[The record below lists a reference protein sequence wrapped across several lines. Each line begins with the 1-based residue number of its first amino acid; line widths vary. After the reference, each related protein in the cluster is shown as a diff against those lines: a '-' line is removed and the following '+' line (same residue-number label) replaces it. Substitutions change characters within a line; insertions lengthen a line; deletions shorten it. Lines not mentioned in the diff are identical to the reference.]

1 MRDSAPEDIHVLH
14 VDDEP
19 SLTEIVSE
27 FLEDIHDKMVVAT
40 ETSARDAL
48 DRLFSSDE
56 EFDCIV
62 SDYEMPG
69 MNGQEF
75 LEAVREKRP
84 NLPFIL
90 FTGKGSEEIASQ
102 AISAGV
108 TDYLRKGTGTDQYQL
123 LANQIENA
131 VNRWR
136 TQYRLDWIREQT
148 DVLLEDSPV
157 MITVSIGGECT
168 FINQA
173 GVELLGAE
181 GRESII
187 GRKFLDLIQ
196 PIGPGKEDEEIFL
209 PEGNV
214 SDGVTNLERQLTT
227 VDGVTKFVEV
237 TARPIVFGGEDAIL
251 AIVKDITD
259 RKQREKELR
268 KREQQYRSVA
278 ENFPRGMVLLFDEE
292 LRYTVAK
299 GQGLSEVGL
308 DSYNLEGR
316 TIYQGLPDQLRELF
330 EPRYHRAL
338 NGEEDVFELEYD
350 DHVFRVHTV
359 PIRDK
364 DGEVFAGMQIAP
376 DITSERQQ
384 TEKLK
389 NQNDKLKEFSS
400 VISHDLRNPITTAR
414 GHLKMAEQKDDLSK
428 LEDIEESLDRM
439 EALIED
445 VLSLARSGLTIDD
458 MEPVSLRSITRK
470 AWSQV
475 KSNGTDIEIGGEI
488 VIEADGN
495 RLRELLGNLFRN
507 TIEHAE
513 TERRI
518 RVGKCYDGFYIEDD
532 GIGIPE
538 DDREKIFETGH
549 STSEEGTGLGLA
561 IVKQIAEAHGWTI
574 DVSESSTGGTRFDF
588 TNVTILEA

>member
-1 MRDSAPEDIHVLH
+1 M
-14 VDDEP
+14 
-19 SLTEIVSE
+19 
-27 FLEDIHDKMVVAT
+27 
-40 ETSARDAL
+40 
-48 DRLFSSDE
+48 SS
-56 EFDCIV
+56 
-62 SDYEMPG
+62 
-69 MNGQEF
+69 
-75 LEAVREKRP
+75 
-84 NLPFIL
+84 
-90 FTGKGSEEIASQ
+90 
-102 AISAGV
+102 
-108 TDYLRKGTGTDQYQL
+108 
-123 LANQIENA
+123 
-131 VNRWR
+131 
-136 TQYRLDWIREQT
+136 
-148 DVLLEDSPV
+148 
-157 MITVSIGGECT
+157 
-168 FINQA
+168 
-173 GVELLGAE
+173 
-181 GRESII
+181 
-187 GRKFLDLIQ
+187 
-196 PIGPGKEDEEIFL
+196 
-209 PEGNV
+209 
-214 SDGVTNLERQLTT
+214 
-227 VDGVTKFVEV
+227 
-237 TARPIVFGGEDAIL
+237 
-251 AIVKDITD
+251 
-259 RKQREKELR
+259 
-268 KREQQYRSVA
+268 
-278 ENFPRGMVLLFDEE
+278 
-292 LRYTVAK
+292 YTVAK

-414 GHLKMAEQKDDLSK
+414 GHLKMAERKDDLSK

-458 MEPVSLRSITRK
+458 MEPFSLRSVTRK

-475 KSNGTDIEIGGEI
+475 RSNGTDIEIGGEV

-518 RVGKCYDGFYIEDD
+518 RVGKSDNGFYIEDD

-538 DDREKIFETGH
+538 DDRGKIFETGH
-549 STSEEGTGLGLA
+549 FTSEEGTGLGLA

-588 TNVTILEA
+588 TSVTILEA